1 MLANIF
7 VSDFIGFLGLEFEDF
22 FDFDFD
28 IRFLLVD
35 FNLLDRDRLFS
46 DFSIIF
52 SIYLSSFY
60 ALIFFGRRFIDE
72 DLLLFLLTLLFF
84 YFTLFSLLLRD
95 LADLELCLLALRV
108 FLVELRRLRA
118 VAVFDGVSSSFVE

>member
-95 LADLELCLLALRV
+95 LADLELRLLALRS
-108 FLVELRRLRA
+108 FLVELRRLTA
-118 VAVFDGVSSSFVE
+118 VAVFEGVSSSFVE

>member
-46 DFSIIF
+46 H
-52 SIYLSSFY
+52 
-60 ALIFFGRRFIDE
+60 FFNLFE
-72 DLLLFLLTLLFF
+72 QLLCTHFF
-84 YFTLFSLLLRD
+84 RQTFHR
-95 LADLELCLLALRV
+95 
-108 FLVELRRLRA
+108 
-118 VAVFDGVSSSFVE
+118 